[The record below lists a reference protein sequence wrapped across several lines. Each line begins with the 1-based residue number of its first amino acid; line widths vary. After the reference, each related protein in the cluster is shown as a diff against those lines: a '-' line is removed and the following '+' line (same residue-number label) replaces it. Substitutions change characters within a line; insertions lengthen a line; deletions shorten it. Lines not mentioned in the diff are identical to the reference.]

1 MPLGVCSVGW
11 VVYPHGYSRKVP
23 GPLRSVSDDRVVGAE
38 GSGDGGVNG
47 RALLVSPLGFLIGIS
62 LGALGGGGS
71 ILAVPVLVYAA
82 GESPTTAT
90 TTSLVVV
97 GTTALGGMFAHLRAG
112 RVRVL
117 PGVMFGLAGVG
128 GSLVGTRLNSSVDPN
143 VLLLAFAGLMLIAA
157 WRMWV
162 NQVTPGAGDEDF
174 ALYPEPPGYDEA
186 HVAVRTRVTPLVVA
200 KVLGAGT
207 VVGFI
212 TGFFGVGGGFVVVP
226 ALVLVLAFD
235 MPEAVGTSLLV
246 IAINSAVALA
256 TRVGTTGIDWAV
268 AVPFT
273 IAGLLGVS
281 VGKSI
286 ADRLPTA
293 TLVRWFVGLLV
304 VTAAYVAVRAGMA
317 LSGS

>member
-1 MPLGVCSVGW
+1 
-11 VVYPHGYSRKVP
+11 
-23 GPLRSVSDDRVVGAE
+23 
-38 GSGDGGVNG
+38 VNG

-82 GESPTTAT
+82 GESPKAAT

-97 GTTALGGMFAHLRAG
+97 GATALGGMFAHLRAG

-117 PGVMFGLAGVG
+117 PGIMFGLAGVG
-128 GSLVGTRLNSSVDPN
+128 GSLVGTKLNHSVDPN

-157 WRMWV
+157 WRMWA
-162 NQVTPGAGDEDF
+162 NQDEPGAGDEDF
-174 ALYPEPPGYDEA
+174 ELYPEPAGYDGTHIA
-186 HVAVRTRVTPLVVA
+186 TRTRVTPLVVA

-226 ALVLVLAFD
+226 ALVLALGFD
-235 MPEAVGTSLLV
+235 MAEAVGTSLMV
-246 IAINSAVALA
+246 IAINSAVALT
-256 TRVGTTGIDWAV
+256 TRINTTGIDWAV
-268 AVPFT
+268 ALPFT

-286 ADRLPTA
+286 ADRLPTV

-304 VTAAYVAVRAGMA
+304 ILAAYVAIRAGLA
-317 LSGS
+317 LSTS

>member
-1 MPLGVCSVGW
+1 
-11 VVYPHGYSRKVP
+11 
-23 GPLRSVSDDRVVGAE
+23 
-38 GSGDGGVNG
+38 VNA
-47 RALLVSPLGFLIGIS
+47 RALLVSPLGFLIGVS

-82 GESPTTAT
+82 RESAQAAT
-90 TTSLVVV
+90 TTSLIVV
-97 GTTALGGMFAHLRAG
+97 GVTALGGMVAHLRVG
-112 RVRVL
+112 RVRVG
-117 PGVMFGLAGVG
+117 PGILFGLAGVG
-128 GSLVGTRLNSSVDPN
+128 GSLLGTQLNHSVNEN

-162 NQVTPGAGDEDF
+162 NRTEPGAGDED
-174 ALYPEPPGYDEA
+174 LDPSPEPDSTGTIA
-186 HVAVRTRVTPLVVA
+186 TVRSTAVTTRLAVTPVLVA

-207 VVGFI
+207 VVGLI

-226 ALVLVLAFD
+226 ALVLVLGFA

-246 IAINSAVALA
+246 IAINSAVALT
-256 TRVGTTGIDWAV
+256 TRLGTSAGVDWAV

-281 VGKSI
+281 VGKKI
-286 ADRLPTA
+286 ADRLPTV

-304 VTAAYVAVRAGMA
+304 VLAAYVAIRAGIA
-317 LSGS
+317 LETA